1 MTLEALNMDVNSDIL
16 LFDDILLL
24 ILSADS

>member
-1 MTLEALNMDVNSDIL
+1 MTLEALDMDVNSDIQR
-16 LFDDILLL
+16 FDQILLL